1 MIEKEPTPEK
11 KFTTHSPRETSSE
24 IRLRSWLSLGEKYVF
39 LRSTLYRHPNSLC
52 TVSVRFSPPSHSSL
66 RVRYC
71 DSTGPTCL
79 KTTLRYGAASSR
91 RFVIRQFSLWSS
103 LGNLRTAI
111 SPTMSTPFHRRA
123 SRRSSRIPL
132 ADFVSSF
139 NSRRSKRFVETR
151 MSQQVERES
160 CRRSLSS

>member
-1 MIEKEPTPEK
+1 
-11 KFTTHSPRETSSE
+11 
-24 IRLRSWLSLGEKYVF
+24 
-39 LRSTLYRHPNSLC
+39 
-52 TVSVRFSPPSHSSL
+52 
-66 RVRYC
+66 
-71 DSTGPTCL
+71 
-79 KTTLRYGAASSR
+79 
-91 RFVIRQFSLWSS
+91 
-103 LGNLRTAI
+103 
-111 SPTMSTPFHRRA
+111 MSTPFHRRA